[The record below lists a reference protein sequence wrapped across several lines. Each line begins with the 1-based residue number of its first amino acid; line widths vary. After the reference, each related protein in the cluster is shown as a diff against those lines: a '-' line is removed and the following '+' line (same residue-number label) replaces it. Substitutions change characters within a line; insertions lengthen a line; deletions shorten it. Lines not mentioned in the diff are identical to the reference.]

1 MYKID
6 KGTTLPKERVKWPWS
21 IMDVGDRAEF
31 STNIAKSQRSC
42 HVYGHKFGRKFV
54 TQKSGSILHVWRVE

>member
-6 KGTTLPKERVKWPWS
+6 KGCEPPKIRTKWPWS

-31 STNIAKSQRSC
+31 RSNIAKAQKSC
-42 HVYGHKFGRKFV
+42 HVYGHRFGRKFV
-54 TQKSGSILHVWRVE
+54 TKKSENLLHVWRVA